1 LSKTLFQQ
9 GLGALATPL
18 IDPVFIAHRIGYE
31 NRRAGRT
38 GRKGDAPV
46 MIQPTATAAPGVAPD
61 PALQDFLEAFRLR
74 RIWLRLSWMD
84 IRLRYRRSYLGP
96 LWLTIQAAVFILAV
110 GTIFGLVLQG
120 LKADYLPYFALGY
133 IIWGFVA
140 AAVLESCEL
149 FQQSQQYILHMRLPY
164 PLWLFQ
170 LIFRNLL
177 ILLHMVPIYVAIAL
191 FYQLAPGWHLIML
204 PIGLVLLLVNVA
216 WACLVLAVV
225 CLRYRDLS
233 RLMQSAVPVA
243 FLATPIIWTADSLG
257 EHTYIAEV
265 NPIYHLIEIVRA
277 PLLGQAAAPL
287 SWAVTLAMAGIGWWL
302 ALTLYR
308 RARQRIAF
316 WL

>member
-1 LSKTLFQQ
+1 
-9 GLGALATPL
+9 
-18 IDPVFIAHRIGYE
+18 
-31 NRRAGRT
+31 
-38 GRKGDAPV
+38 
-46 MIQPTATAAPGVAPD
+46 MIQPAATVAPGVAPD
-61 PALQDFLEAFRLR
+61 PVIQDFIEAFRLR

-96 LWLTIQAAVFILAV
+96 LWLTIQSAVFILAV

-133 IIWGFVA
+133 IIWGFVS

-177 ILLHMVPIYVAIAL
+177 ILLHMVPIYIAIAL
-191 FYQLAPGWHLIML
+191 FYQLAPGWHLVML
-204 PIGLVLLLVNVA
+204 PIGFALLVLNVA
-216 WACLVLAVV
+216 WVCLVLAVV

-233 RLMQSAVPVA
+233 RLMQSVVPVA

-257 EHTYIAEV
+257 EHTYIADF

-277 PLLGQAAAPL
+277 PLLGQAAHAV
-287 SWAVTLAMAGIGWWL
+287 SWAVALAMAGIGSWL
-302 ALTLYR
+302 ALALYR

>member
-1 LSKTLFQQ
+1 MIQ
-9 GLGALATPL
+9 LAT
-18 IDPVFIAHRIGYE
+18 
-31 NRRAGRT
+31 
-38 GRKGDAPV
+38 
-46 MIQPTATAAPGVAPD
+46 TAAAGNAPT
-61 PALQDFLEAFRLR
+61 PVLQDFLEALRLR

-84 IRLRYRRSYLGP
+84 IRLRYQRSYLGP
-96 LWLTIQAAVFILAV
+96 LWLTIQTAVFILAV

-133 IIWGFVA
+133 IIWGFVST
-140 AAVLESCEL
+140 AVLESCEL
-149 FQQSQQYILHMRLPY
+149 FPQSQQYILHMRLPY

-177 ILLHMVPIYVAIAL
+177 ILLHMVPIYIAIAL
-191 FYQLAPGWHLIML
+191 FYQIAPGWHLVML
-204 PIGLVLLLVNVA
+204 PIGLVLLLMNVA

-225 CLRYRDLS
+225 CLRYRDLT

-257 EHTYIAEV
+257 EHVYIAEA

-277 PLLGQAAAPL
+277 PLLGQPPSVL
-287 SWAVTLAMAGIGWWL
+287 SWAVALAIGAVGWWL
-302 ALTLYR
+302 ALALYR
-308 RARQRIAF
+308 RGRRRIAF